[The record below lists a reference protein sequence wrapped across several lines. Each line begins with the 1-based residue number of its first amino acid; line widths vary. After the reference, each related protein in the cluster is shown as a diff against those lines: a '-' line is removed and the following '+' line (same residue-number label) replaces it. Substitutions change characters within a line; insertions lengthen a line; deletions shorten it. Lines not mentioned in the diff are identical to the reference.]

1 MELFLEQI
9 ELKDNTLN
17 DNTFDIFFDVETGL
31 IHAIENDVPKDE
43 AREFVYRLVDDQDK
57 IASEHRDEILAY
69 CLSKVLPSDEVG
81 LGDIFMHGKY
91 IERVYMNWTVEKKDE
106 IERILINKWACIGM
120 DIPRNYEDIVQDC
133 YEDVCETADPINWHS
148 GDVAIAFRR
157 WIESKGKNKGE

>member
-31 IHAIENDVPKDE
+31 IHAIENDVPSDE
-43 AREFVYRLVDDQDK
+43 AREFVYRLVDEQDK
-57 IASEHRDEILAY
+57 IATEHRQEILDY
-69 CLSKVLPSDEVG
+69 CLATVLPTDEVG
-81 LGDIFMHGKY
+81 LGDIFCHGKY
-91 IERVYMNWTVEKKDE
+91 VERVYMNWTVEKKDE

-157 WIESKGKNKGE
+157 WIEAQVEK